1 MKNSCTP
8 VLHERQVRLASVAA
22 ARRLAH
28 TDRLRAGKALHSL
41 LDIKR
46 FPGTDPVRDHFTR
59 FRQGYLEEFQC
70 PRWKWLLALCWSMPS
85 EGFSLD
91 LDSTVFQRSGS
102 QEGA

>member
-1 MKNSCTP
+1 
-8 VLHERQVRLASVAA
+8 VAG

-46 FPGTDPVRDHFTR
+46 FPGTDIVRDHFTR
-59 FRQGYLEEFQC
+59 FRQGYLGEFQC
-70 PRWKWLLALCWSMPS
+70 PFWKCLLAPCWSMPS

-102 QEGA
+102 QKGA